1 MAENDPNSRIMSF
14 DTTSFTKHS
23 KHSKQHS
30 KYSKQHKRTPTP
42 AVADLS
48 LTAFQRERVFLE
60 FDSAH
65 PSQINT
71 DIPSTGTLTI
81 TNPSQD
87 TAYVVV
93 TFDDQRSDDSLNVVP
108 GTLKVPANGKADV
121 TVSFRPVK
129 PGSFRGKLY
138 FKTSSR
144 LRLEVTVTGAAV
156 GQITNSAISSG
167 TTSSRTARHVASV
180 KSKKMLTR
188 HDHHV
193 PGETKAP
200 LDPKLQKI
208 LHSCGQL
215 GVPVVHT
222 KRATQPEAFEL
233 STSRRVLTVVD
244 DVPEQSSKIAAKRK
258 IRASTMKTKTSAS
271 SSRDALQVLHRQ
283 RADPKYL
290 GRGPASMHTKHTGC
304 SIVTKHA
311 TKRRTKLKENQH
323 RRPVITAAA
332 AAPPPKRL
340 KLQRR
345 STKMAPPTGSTNS
358 LRTKAVVRSRHAQIR
373 RVLYDENWAE
383 KQTAGFTAYMNA
395 VFYPAEDSLSSN
407 KDSSA
412 AAAADAATST
422 AAVVAPG
429 GGAPAAANDYF
440 RTLLQTQR
448 QASIRRRAFR
458 IYQSRDMDDVCFAI
472 DKEVA
477 SGHIAVRKDRELHA
491 DLGLRKRVM
500 DLLFCYHPVW
510 LRLGLE
516 TVFGEIIPM
525 RSSSEHDAGCSVLR
539 RFMRERLLQDP
550 DTCLKFKTT
559 KNGTFGKGYAEQSAK
574 LTLRRFLMVVL
585 FLDRAKQSTLPETI
599 EGGPC
604 LFNKASPFKQ
614 SRDIV
619 VSFAKE
625 FLSGEGNVNRHL
637 SLLGYEVTYKQ
648 SILDE
653 VDYTVKEL
661 AVELRDGVRLCRM
674 VELLCPSYG
683 RELSLQ
689 LRMPAGSRLQKK
701 HNVTLALAAMK
712 KEGISLSGLG
722 ERGVRGDITTDDIV
736 NGHCEKTLA
745 LLWRTFAQCRLE
757 SGDLISKL
765 LLQEEIVRVR
775 DAHSVSATKFETDQ
789 IEADEIEEREA
800 SGQDQKK
807 QKSQTACSL
816 LEWARAVC
824 AGSQL
829 RVPVQ
834 NFTTSFADGRA
845 LCALLNFY
853 HPQLLST
860 GDMQTTTA
868 DLAIKKG
875 KSKKSGSSS
884 TFSATEMW
892 CPELLSSGDISQVEY
907 QRCLEG
913 ERHNFVLFNKSIQL
927 IGSVPPMLGVHD
939 TDHLPEEKTMVIV
952 LAHVCARV
960 LQSSK
965 EIHACMRIQAYWR
978 RSLAARQQLKRNAA
992 GRTILRIFRRSSGI
1006 NWFHHFRAAVV
1017 SAQAVVRGRIAFNR
1031 FLRLKTSMIS
1041 LQCHH
1046 RRQKAWSDAANER
1059 IVLHVLSSCAKR
1071 AHQLRQQYYSRK
1083 REWASS
1089 LIYALVLGF
1098 CARKEYAVMRAAA
1111 VSIQRCARR
1120 ITCNRAYGTAQ
1131 SSVVVLQSFARM
1143 ISNQSAYA
1151 MQVKAVVLVQSV
1163 ARMLLASKS
1172 TARVSSA
1179 VVSLQCSFRC
1189 RQAAKEVAGTARRKF
1204 AAQTRGA
1211 TSVQAAF
1218 RGHVARTE
1226 RHQMHTAA
1234 TSLQTWLRGC
1244 VASFAYGS
1252 VKRAAVVCQALL
1264 RRNIV
1269 KSQYE
1274 SFCNAVV
1281 ALQCAARSR
1290 ASTRN
1295 LQMRRTLW
1303 NKLQHDACVVIQST
1317 FRRHLA
1323 TRAYLTTQHACTQIQ
1338 SFLRMHRQVMGL
1350 QLAVR
1355 SAVSI
1360 QGLFRTVLAASAL
1373 AKKKSAAVTIQS
1385 AWRCHT
1391 ICSNFHQLAV
1401 ASVMVQSFVR
1411 RVQVRVEYTA
1421 TLKAVTVMQ
1430 CAVRVFASRCALM
1443 SLQQKKNA
1451 QMHAATKISSTLRGR
1466 IARAR
1471 FVVFLTAVVQ
1481 IQSLF
1486 RRRQTRTRFQ
1496 SLVVATTALQ
1506 AHARRKVVR
1515 NNIWNKNQQ
1524 ASRVQASIRRH
1535 LQRQEFG
1542 RAKRAAIRIQCAR
1555 RCIVSRATYK
1565 FMRSTVLVQRCA
1577 RRWMAMVHLSRA
1589 RYSCVVVQSHI
1600 RMRFAR
1606 LSHLNKTLIS
1616 TRVAALQRSRSQRA
1630 NYVQFRSTVISLQA
1644 GHRTQ
1649 IAKRTLHTMKMKKAH
1664 DIAHQRSMEK
1674 SARKIQRAFRNM
1686 VLQRKE
1692 QTSASLIQKNV
1703 RALLKIRRHA
1713 RIQRSIGFVQAFW
1726 RGCVARSRSSSLLSN
1741 ARERVKSANANAQED
1756 MKLGNRTSV
1765 ALRVLLESKALSEV
1779 FEAIKTL
1786 EVSTRLSSV
1795 CCSCFAQET
1804 GAIQTIYGL
1813 IRSCNRSQPHRKLLL
1828 HALRVL
1834 NNVWPFEMKVARGR
1848 NATIAPGFGPRMDIL
1863 VDLMQVCNFFSRA
1876 LFWMP
1881 SAACCHTA
1889 HMSESSFPLPSLFF
1903 ILSPLCFFFFVSFFI
1918 HFSQMFRDKL
1928 PTFKLACRLA
1938 RWLCTDPE
1946 RAATCKSNK
1955 DTMKRLTSIHAVL
1968 SRKAK
1973 MSTHNNHGKA
1983 TKSCPASHGAVAIAS
1998 LLHCIKDN
2006 AL

>member
-1 MAENDPNSRIMSF
+1 MMAENDPNSLIMSF

-23 KHSKQHS
+23 KHSKQHF
-30 KYSKQHKRTPTP
+30 KYSKQHKRTPKP

-71 DIPSTGTLTI
+71 DTPSTGTLTI

-87 TAYVVV
+87 TAYVV

-156 GQITNSAISSG
+156 GQTTNSAISSG
-167 TTSSRTARHVASV
+167 KTSSRTARPVASV

-222 KRATQPEAFEL
+222 KRSTQPKAFEL

-244 DVPEQSSKIAAKRK
+244 DIPEQSSKIAAKRK
-258 IRASTMKTKTSAS
+258 IRATTIKTKTSAS

-283 RADPKYL
+283 RADPKNS
-290 GRGPASMHTKHTGC
+290 GRGPASMHIKHTGC
-304 SIVTKHA
+304 SIATKHA

-332 AAPPPKRL
+332 APPPKRL

-345 STKMAPPTGSTNS
+345 RSTKTAPPTNSTNV
-358 LRTKAVVRSRHAQIR
+358 LRTNAVVRSRHAQIR

-407 KDSSA
+407 KDSSSA

-458 IYQSRDMDDVCFAI
+458 IYQSRDMDNVCFAI

-745 LLWRTFAQCRLE
+745 LLWRTFAQCHLE

-765 LLQEEIVRVR
+765 LLQKEIVRVR

-807 QKSQTACSL
+807 HKSQTACSL

-829 RVPVQ
+829 RVPIQ

-860 GDMQTTTA
+860 GDMQMTTA

-875 KSKKSGSSS
+875 KSKKSGSSF

-913 ERHNFVLFNKSIQL
+913 ERHNFILFNKSIQL

-965 EIHACMRIQAYWR
+965 EIHACLRIQAYWR
-978 RSLAARQQLKRNAA
+978 RSLAARQQLKINAA
-992 GRTILRIFRRSSGI
+992 ARTILRMFRRSSEM

-1071 AHQLRQQYYSRK
+1071 AHQLRQQYYFRK
-1083 REWASS
+1083 RAWASS
-1089 LIYALVLGF
+1089 LIYALALGF

-1120 ITCNRAYGTAQ
+1120 IACYRAYGTAQ

-1143 ISNQSAYA
+1143 VSDHSAYA

-1172 TARVSSA
+1172 TARVRSA

-1226 RHQMHTAA
+1226 HHQMHTAA

-1244 VASFAYGS
+1244 VASFTYGS

-1264 RRNIV
+1264 RRNIA

-1274 SFCNAVV
+1274 SYCNAVV
-1281 ALQCAARSR
+1281 ALQCAARSH

-1355 SAVSI
+1355 SAASI
-1360 QGLFRTVLAASAL
+1360 QGLFRTVLAASAF

-1401 ASVMVQSFVR
+1401 ASVIVQSFVR

-1430 CAVRVFASRCALM
+1430 CAVRAFASRCALM

-1451 QMHAATKISSTLRGR
+1451 QLHAATKISSTLRGR
-1466 IARAR
+1466 IVRAR

-1481 IQSLF
+1481 TQSLF
-1486 RRRQTRTRFQ
+1486 RRRQTRARFQ

-1506 AHARRKVVR
+1506 AHARRKLVR
-1515 NNIWNKNQQ
+1515 NDIWNKNQQ
-1524 ASRVQASIRRH
+1524 ATRVQASMRRH

-1555 RCIVSRATYK
+1555 RCIISRATYK
-1565 FMRSTVLVQRCA
+1565 FMRSTVLVQRCT
-1577 RRWMAMVHLSRA
+1577 RRWMAMAHLSRT
-1589 RYSCVVVQSHI
+1589 RYSCVVLQSHI
-1600 RMRFAR
+1600 RMQFAR
-1606 LSHLNKTLIS
+1606 SSHLNKTSLS
-1616 TRVAALQRSRSQRA
+1616 TRVAALQRSRFQRA
-1630 NYVQFRSTVISLQA
+1630 NYVQFRSSVISLQA
-1644 GHRTQ
+1644 GHRAQ
-1649 IAKRTLHTMKMKKAH
+1649 IAKRTLHMMKMRKAH
-1664 DIAHQRSMEK
+1664 YIAHQRSMEK
-1674 SARKIQRAFRNM
+1674 SARKIQRALRNM

-1726 RGCVARSRSSSLLSN
+1726 RGCVARSLSSSLLSN
-1741 ARERVKSANANAQED
+1741 ARERVKTANANAQED
-1756 MKLGNRTSV
+1756 MKLGNRTSA

-1804 GAIQTIYGL
+1804 DAIQTIYGL

-1863 VDLMQVCNFFSRA
+1863 VDLMQVRNFFLYFL
-1876 LFWMP
+1876 LF
-1881 SAACCHTA
+1881 SFFL
-1889 HMSESSFPLPSLFF
+1889 SSF
-1903 ILSPLCFFFFVSFFI
+1903 ILDAVCCMLSHFTFV
-1918 HFSQMFRDKL
+1918 
-1928 PTFKLACRLA
+1928 
-1938 RWLCTDPE
+1938 
-1946 RAATCKSNK
+1946 
-1955 DTMKRLTSIHAVL
+1955 
-1968 SRKAK
+1968 
-1973 MSTHNNHGKA
+1973 
-1983 TKSCPASHGAVAIAS
+1983 
-1998 LLHCIKDN
+1998 
-2006 AL
+2006 